1 MTCSHHY
8 GQIFLVQRIFRLAI
22 WCLGVPAESEEEIR
36 SSDHPPPRLPASNI
50 SINVMNVTQ
59 GRHPAAGQQSQL
71 MVISDVSILSPLS
84 SHHKV
89 LQEQGEVREGERVG
103 DGQPS
108 PDIIQ
113 ILSIK
118 TNNQM
123 QSYSPPAL
131 SLSYQS
137 SLPEKTS
144 SVFTY
149 ISTSRG
155 ISSYLLPQ
163 LCITSTELEYFC
175 WFVSTN
181 L

>member
-1 MTCSHHY
+1 M
-8 GQIFLVQRIFRLAI
+8 
-22 WCLGVPAESEEEIR
+22 
-36 SSDHPPPRLPASNI
+36 
-50 SINVMNVTQ
+50 
-59 GRHPAAGQQSQL
+59 
-71 MVISDVSILSPLS
+71 
-84 SHHKV
+84 
-89 LQEQGEVREGERVG
+89 REGERVG

-149 ISTSRG
+149 IYTTTQHTYTTTDGERG
-155 ISSYLLPQ
+155 NFDIVTLPV
-163 LCITSTELEYFC
+163 F
-175 WFVSTN
+175 F
-181 L
+181 

>member
-22 WCLGVPAESEEEIR
+22 WCLAVPAESEEEIR
-36 SSDHPPPRLPASNI
+36 SSDHPPAWLPASNI

-59 GRHPAAGQQSQL
+59 GRLPAAGQHSQL
-71 MVISDVSILSPLS
+71 MVISDVSIF
-84 SHHKV
+84 SHHQQVSMLDWEKV
-89 LQEQGEVREGERVG
+89 RWENERERVG

-149 ISTSRG
+149 ISTGRG

-163 LCITSTELEYFC
+163 LCISSTKL
-175 WFVSTN
+175 
-181 L
+181 

>member
-1 MTCSHHY
+1 MTCSPIIM
-8 GQIFLVQRIFRLAI
+8 GRFALVQRIFRQDI
-22 WCLGVPAESEEEIR
+22 WCLGVPAERRGEWGEDRILWS
-36 SSDHPPPRLPASNI
+36 PPAWLPASNI

-59 GRHPAAGQQSQL
+59 GRSPAAGQHYQL
-71 MVISDVSILSPLS
+71 MVISDVSIF
-84 SHHKV
+84 SHHHQLSVLHWVKV
-89 LQEQGEVREGERVG
+89 RWERVG

-163 LCITSTELEYFC
+163 LCISSTKL
-175 WFVSTN
+175 
-181 L
+181 

>member
-1 MTCSHHY
+1 MSRSASWEWGGDTILWSSPA
-8 GQIFLVQRIFRLAI
+8 LAPCLQYLNKCNECNPGEAPGCRPTVPANGNL
-22 WCLGVPAESEEEIR
+22 WCLHS
-36 SSDHPPPRLPASNI
+36 
-50 SINVMNVTQ
+50 
-59 GRHPAAGQQSQL
+59 
-71 MVISDVSILSPLS
+71 LS

-89 LQEQGEVREGERVG
+89 LQEEGEVREGERVG

-163 LCITSTELEYFC
+163 LCISSTKLEYFC

>member
-1 MTCSHHY
+1 
-8 GQIFLVQRIFRLAI
+8 
-22 WCLGVPAESEEEIR
+22 
-36 SSDHPPPRLPASNI
+36 
-50 SINVMNVTQ
+50 MNVTQ
-59 GRHPAAGQQSQL
+59 GRHSAAGQQFQL
-71 MVISDVSILSPLS
+71 MVISDVSILS
-84 SHHKV
+84 HHHRVPV
-89 LQEQGEVREGERVG
+89 LLYAGRGERVRERVG

-149 ISTSRG
+149 IYTGRG
-155 ISSYLLPQ
+155 
-163 LCITSTELEYFC
+163 EL
-175 WFVSTN
+175 
-181 L
+181 

>member
-1 MTCSHHY
+1 MSRSASWEW
-8 GQIFLVQRIFRLAI
+8 GGDRI
-22 WCLGVPAESEEEIR
+22 
-36 SSDHPPPRLPASNI
+36 LPASNI

-59 GRHPAAGQQSQL
+59 GRHSAAGQQFQL
-71 MVISDVSILSPLS
+71 MVISDVSILS
-84 SHHKV
+84 HHHTV
-89 LQEQGEVREGERVG
+89 LLYVGRGERVRERVG

-149 ISTSRG
+149 IYTSGG
-155 ISSYLLPQ
+155 ISSYLLLPQ
-163 LCITSTELEYFC
+163 LCIISAGLYLLYLQICNFLKI
-175 WFVSTN
+175 F
-181 L
+181 

>member
-1 MTCSHHY
+1 MSRSASWEWGGDTILWSS
-8 GQIFLVQRIFRLAI
+8 
-22 WCLGVPAESEEEIR
+22 PA
-36 SSDHPPPRLPASNI
+36 RLPASNI

-71 MVISDVSILSPLS
+71 MVVSDVSILS
-84 SHHKV
+84 HHHTV
-89 LQEQGEVREGERVG
+89 LLYVGRGERVRERVG

-163 LCITSTELEYFC
+163 LCITSTKLEYFC

>member
-1 MTCSHHY
+1 MTCSRHY
-8 GQIFLVQRIFRLAI
+8 GQIFLVQRIFRLSS
-22 WCLGVPAESEEEIR
+22 WCDAMPAMGEEIR
-36 SSDHPPPRLPASNI
+36 SSLLATLHRQYLNKCNECNP
-50 SINVMNVTQ
+50 
-59 GRHPAAGQQSQL
+59 GEAGGQWTVQCYL
-71 MVISDVSILSPLS
+71 MVILDVSIS
-84 SHHKV
+84 SSRQSCMSCH
-89 LQEQGEVREGERVG
+89 ERERAHGK
-103 DGQPS
+103 PT

-113 ILSIK
+113 ILSLK

-149 ISTSRG
+149 IYTSRG
-155 ISSYLLPQ
+155 ISS
-163 LCITSTELEYFC
+163 CSSSTSTPALHPEPQKWSSFLL
-175 WFVSTN
+175 FVSFISTN

>member
-1 MTCSHHY
+1 MSRSANWEWWGDTILWSSP
-8 GQIFLVQRIFRLAI
+8 QPPA
-22 WCLGVPAESEEEIR
+22 CLQYLNKCNECNPGE
-36 SSDHPPPRLPASNI
+36 
-50 SINVMNVTQ
+50 TQ
-59 GRHPAAGQQSQL
+59 GAAGQHSQL
-71 MVISDVSILSPLS
+71 MVISDVSILS
-84 SHHKV
+84 SHHQV
-89 LQEQGEVREGERVG
+89 SVIHPEEVRWGEVRVG

-163 LCITSTELEYFC
+163 LCISSTKL
-175 WFVSTN
+175 
-181 L
+181 